1 MKSGFGVCWSMP
13 IITSHWFE
21 GRWTDRRAGVIVMK
35 RFLSHIILL
44 IPLAIVAFPG
54 CSGHDFVFPE
64 VEGWMQEGEVS
75 VYDAESLWEYI
86 NGAAELFVDYGV
98 ETCRTADL
106 SSDDVTVS
114 VDLYDMG
121 SPLNAFGIFNLESS
135 GVGEI
140 FPGAVEAVIFAPYQA
155 LLIKGSIYVK
165 VDVFEGELNN
175 SIGKELLNAIAN
187 ELPGQKSYPEE
198 LGLLPEAGRIAGS
211 EGYQAR
217 GFLGLAELNNCIFA
231 EYSGESDETWTG
243 FVVNFSAGSSS
254 LWTELAGQWESL
266 EHNGS
271 TVLYRKIPYRG
282 LVGVVQTGQGIEG
295 VSGVADQEELLSRLD
310 LILSDSGH

>member
-1 MKSGFGVCWSMP
+1 MGRYVEAGMKKRLLSLFIPVA
-13 IITSHWFE
+13 IITLHS
-21 GRWTDRRAGVIVMK
+21 
-35 RFLSHIILL
+35 
-44 IPLAIVAFPG
+44 
-54 CSGHDFVFPE
+54 CSGDQSIFPK
-64 VEGWMQEGEVS
+64 VEGWLQEGEVS

-86 NGAAELFVDYGV
+86 NGAAELFIDYGI
-98 ETCRTADL
+98 ETCRTSDL
-106 SSDDVTVS
+106 SAGNIAVT

-135 GVGEI
+135 GGGEV

-165 VDVFEGELNN
+165 VDVFEGELSS
-175 SIGKELLNAIAN
+175 SIGSELLKAIAD
-187 ELPGQKSYPEE
+187 ELPGQMNYPEE
-198 LGLLPEAGRIAGS
+198 LDLLPEESRVAGS

-231 EYSGESDETWTG
+231 EYSGEGDETWTG
-243 FVVNFSAGSSS
+243 FVVSSSAGSSS

-295 VSGVADQEELLSRLD
+295 VSGVVDQAELLRHLD
-310 LILSDSGH
+310 LFLP